1 MRKKRKAIAL
11 PLVLVI
17 VLVGGA
23 LVAAAFCIT
32 ENYYSSAKQ
41 TVTNTR
47 LYNAAASG
55 VEGGKGWI
63 YKNIK
68 SGRVPRWKDK
78 NGDGMLSEADR
89 PNSDAKIYEA
99 LIARVGTGDTFPVKG
114 KWTTSMEDGIS
125 LDIVVYDSAYE
136 PHPDLTDDYEKGFP
150 PRIRPQLEEGSYVVR
165 PSYAVAGRG
174 GGSTGEGA
182 PGTDIGVYLIRCTA
196 TYKDRSSTAE
206 QAVAMRF

>member
-1 MRKKRKAIAL
+1 MREKRRAIAL

-23 LVAAAFCIT
+23 LVAAAFYIT
-32 ENYYSSAKQ
+32 ENYYSSSKQ
-41 TVTNTR
+41 VVTSAR
-47 LYNAAASG
+47 LYNAAVSG
-55 VEGGKGWI
+55 VEEGKGWI

-68 SGRVPRWKDK
+68 LGHIPRWTDED
-78 NGDGMLSEADR
+78 GDGMLSAADK
-89 PNSDAKIYEA
+89 PADAEYIYEA
-99 LIARVGTGDTFPVKG
+99 LIAKVSSTDEGVFDI
-114 KWTTSMEDGIS
+114 TTEDGIV
-125 LDIVVYDSAYE
+125 LHVVVYDLAYE

-182 PGTDIGVYLIRCTA
+182 PGSDIGVYLIRCTA
-196 TYKDRSSTAE
+196 TYKDRTSTAE
-206 QAVAMRF
+206 QAVAMRL

>member
-1 MRKKRKAIAL
+1 MRKKRRAIAL

-23 LVAAAFCIT
+23 LVAAAFYIT

-41 TVTNTR
+41 TVTSTR
-47 LYNAAASG
+47 LYNAAVSG
-55 VEGGKGWI
+55 IEEGKGWI

-68 SGRVPRWKDK
+68 SGKVPRWMDED
-78 NGDGMLSEADR
+78 GDGMLSE
-89 PNSDAKIYEA
+89 SDKPTGAEYIYEA
-99 LIARVGTGDTFPVKG
+99 LIARVSSTDKG
-114 KWTTSMEDGIS
+114 VFDITTEDGIV
-125 LDIVVYDSAYE
+125 LHVVVYDLAYE
-136 PHPDLTDDYEKGFP
+136 PASDLLKDDSEYEKGFP
-150 PRIRPQLEEGSYVVR
+150 PRIRPQLEEGSSVVR

>member
-1 MRKKRKAIAL
+1 MRKKRRAIAL

-23 LVAAAFCIT
+23 LVAAAFYIT

-47 LYNAAASG
+47 LYNAAVSG
-55 VEGGKGWI
+55 IEEGKGWI
-63 YKNIK
+63 YENMKLGK
-68 SGRVPRWKDK
+68 VPRWMDED
-78 NGDGMLSEADR
+78 GDGMLSE
-89 PNSDAKIYEA
+89 SDKPTGAEYIYEA
-99 LIARVGTGDTFPVKG
+99 LIARVSSTDKG
-114 KWTTSMEDGIS
+114 VFDITTEDGIV
-125 LDIVVYDSAYE
+125 LHVVVYDLAYE
-136 PHPDLTDDYEKGFP
+136 PASGLTDDYEKGFP
-150 PRIRPQLEEGSYVVR
+150 PRIRPQLEEGSSVVR